1 MRRLRFG
8 AAWLVLAGVG
18 TGVWAQRAAPAGVAE
33 QYLFQAAN
41 AEREQRGLPMLR
53 WDDALY
59 HAAERHAHEM
69 AARRS
74 ISHQYEGEAGLGDRA
89 RVAGARFSMVAENV
103 AEAPSA
109 VRIHDAWMQSPGH
122 RANLLDGRANSVGI
136 SVLERDGQLYA
147 VEDFD
152 RSVAPLSIV
161 QQEGIVAALVEE
173 AGPVNVLPADED
185 AKRTCAME
193 TGYAGSR
200 QPYFVM
206 RYTAS
211 DLSRLPEVLKGKLAS
226 GRFHDAMVAACPARG
241 TESFSAF
248 SIVVMLYP

>member
-1 MRRLRFG
+1 MRRLRYG
-8 AAWLVLAGVG
+8 AACLLLAGVG
-18 TGVWAQRAAPAGVAE
+18 TGVWAQRPSAAGVAE
-33 QYLFQAAN
+33 QYLFEAAN
-41 AEREQRGLPMLR
+41 AERAQRGLPMLR

-59 HAAERHAHEM
+59 RAAERHAHEM

-74 ISHQYEGEAGLGDRA
+74 ISHQYEGEAPLADRG
-89 RVAGARFSMVAENV
+89 RGAGARFSMIAENV
-103 AEAPSA
+103 AEAPTA

-122 RANLLDGRANSVGI
+122 RANLLDSRANSVGI

-152 RSVAPLSIV
+152 RSVAALSIV
-161 QQEGIVAALVEE
+161 QQEGMVAALVEE
-173 AGPVNVLPADED
+173 AGPVNVLPADDD
-185 AKRTCAME
+185 AKRTCEME
-193 TGYAGSR
+193 TGFAGPR

-211 DLSRLPEVLKGKLAS
+211 DLSRLPDALKARVAS
-226 GRFHDAMVAACPARG
+226 GRFREAMVAACPARG